1 MPYESIEE
9 AKTAK
14 FATTAEKVSLTLAQ
28 INHLAKIYDAI
39 KKAGNADNPM
49 ALAWTQWKEIYKKEG
64 DKWVQKE
71 TQKGVSEAFVTSE
84 PEWLSVA
91 KVGQKINYKD
101 GSGTKT
107 LTEEALKN
115 AQGTWKGKP
124 ILKNHGEVWDN
135 YTILDEK
142 VELPFLYVK
151 VDTPVEAA
159 LRSNETTGASV
170 DVDGMGVIGEELT
183 SLQGT
188 GLSVLWDRVPA
199 CTPEMGCASVD
210 VNSEDYH
217 EGGGKEKMGKEGE
230 DLPVTY
236 TGKQAKEMIAS
247 AVAEVTEKLDNAHA
261 VEVTKL
267 KEAEETKIKELGTEH
282 ETAVKAAEDATVKLK
297 DQIEGEKRIQVKT
310 KFNMD
315 DEAAKSLDTF
325 GAEQLDA
332 MLGWTMPVAATAA
345 AGISS
350 TSGGVQKPQSQT
362 EMEEAIAHMGKKYVG
377 GAR

>member
-1 MPYESIEE
+1 MSPYLKNSDLPKSIRDVLPE
-9 AKTAK
+9 AAQTIFRKAFNSASKQYGT
-14 FATTAEKVSLTLAQ
+14 EDEVRLMKV
-28 INHLAKIYDAI
+28 
-39 KKAGNADNPM
+39 
-49 ALAWTQWKEIYKKEG
+49 AWGAVKNIYKKEG

-84 PEWLSVA
+84 PEWLAVA
-91 KVGQKINYKD
+91 KVGQRINYKD
-101 GSGTKT
+101 GSGAKI

-115 AQGTWKGKP
+115 AQGTWKGNP
-124 ILKNHGEVWDN
+124 ILKNHGEVWDD
-135 YTILDEK
+135 YKILDEK

-170 DVDGMGVIGEELT
+170 DVDGMGIVGEELT
-183 SLQGT
+183 SMRGM
-188 GLSVLWDRVPA
+188 GLSVLWDRLPA
-199 CTPEMGCASVD
+199 CTPEMGCASVND
-210 VNSEDYH
+210 ANSELNYH

-230 DLPVTY
+230 EPVTF
-236 TGKQAKEMIAS
+236 TEDQAKAMVAS
-247 AVAEVTEKLDNAHA
+247 AEARVTEERNNAHA
-261 VEVTKL
+261 VAITDLEK
-267 KEAEETKIKELGTEH
+267 ANETKIKELETEH
-282 ETAVKAAEDATVKLK
+282 ETAVKAAEDTTVKLK

-350 TSGGVQKPQSQT
+350 TSGGKEEEYKPIDTISWA
-362 EMEEAIAHMGKKYVG
+362 EGAKK
-377 GAR
+377 

>member
-1 MPYESIEE
+1 MPYESIEA
-9 AKTAK
+9 AKHAK
-14 FATTAEKVSLTLAQ
+14 FPTTAEKVSLTLPQ
-28 INHLAKIYDAI
+28 INHLARIYDAI

-84 PEWLSVA
+84 PEWLRVA

-101 GSGTKT
+101 GSGAKI

-115 AQGTWKGKP
+115 AQGTWKGNP

-135 YTILDEK
+135 YKILDEK

-151 VDTPVEAA
+151 VDTPVEVA

-170 DVDGMGVIGEELT
+170 DVDGMGIVGEELT
-183 SLQGT
+183 SIRGT
-188 GLSVLWDRVPA
+188 GLSILWDRLPA
-199 CTPEMGCASVD
+199 CTPEMGCASVND
-210 VNSEDYH
+210 ANSELNYH

-332 MLGWTMPVAATAA
+332 MLGWTMPVAAAAA

-350 TSGGVQKPQSQT
+350 ASGGKQEEYKPIDTISWA
-362 EMEEAIAHMGKKYVG
+362 EGAKK
-377 GAR
+377 